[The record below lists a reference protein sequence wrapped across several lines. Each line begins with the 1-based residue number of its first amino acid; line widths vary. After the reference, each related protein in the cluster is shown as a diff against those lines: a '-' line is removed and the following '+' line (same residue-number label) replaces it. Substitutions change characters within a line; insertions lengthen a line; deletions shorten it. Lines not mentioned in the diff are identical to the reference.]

1 MGTIHVDRFYKK
13 GDPSV
18 CYDIP
23 YAGDLF
29 KNTPTSGSSEAVY
42 DNELNG
48 YVINVTP
55 GIQADPAGLLFSN
68 FLKSLGDLKVSDHNV
83 FELEGADGGSI
94 KFGNTIYSTP
104 LLNVLK
110 RSDSIH
116 NTYSVSLYALSGN
129 IIFQMVNGS
138 FEGAYNGM
146 PNRPKNWQS
155 GWTFSTTLSG
165 FFINRESIF
174 NTLKAFVGEDETVT
188 KKDGITDNMYYSLE
202 SFTIDGDNIS
212 GGSSGLMVY
221 VETPPP
227 YVQHRKYT
235 QAQLDKF
242 LNGVKH
248 DDVEVDDGRGDGGTG
263 DGSGGDEGTGK
274 GVIPDGDDISE
285 PDLPSKNIIGTGL
298 LHAYVLS
305 NDNLKKF
312 AEWLWTDDIISY
324 LSKLFTSNPL
334 DSIISASLLPYTPTT
349 LGTTSVVVGG
359 VSCGTITDAPNVS
372 EQFQTFTF
380 NYDGLS
386 DPIWGSEMDFS
397 KGVKVELYIPFVGV
411 VPLDT
416 NEVVYTHLTL
426 KYIIDNITGQGIV
439 VLSSQKTDVTWDD
452 ARKKVVIGTWS
463 FNCKSTVTL
472 TRQDLSS
479 MISGGIGTL
488 TSLVS
493 GNVSG
498 AIGTIMS
505 SRPQVEKSG
514 SMTTST
520 AYLNGRKPF
529 IIYTFSKVVIPT
541 GLYSKTGRPQYATKK
556 LSECSGFVRCKDPR
570 MTFESE
576 SGLQFPTQDEIDEI
590 YRLLEE
596 GVVI

>member
-1 MGTIHVDRFYKK
+1 MGTINVDRFYKK
-13 GDPSV
+13 GDTSV
-18 CYDIP
+18 FYDIP
-23 YAGDLF
+23 YAGDSF
-29 KNTPTSGSSEAVY
+29 KNLPTIGSSEAIY
-42 DNELNG
+42 DEVSG
-48 YVINVTP
+48 RYSISVSS
-55 GIQADPAGLLFSN
+55 GIQADPLGVKFTE
-68 FLKSLGDLKVSDHNV
+68 FLNQFGELKPENNV
-83 FELEGADGGSI
+83 FELEGVDGGSVKI
-94 KFGNTIYSTP
+94 DGKSHTTP
-104 LLNVLK
+104 FINVLK
-110 RSDSIH
+110 RHTDLTGSTI
-116 NTYSVSLYALSGN
+116 YSVDFYALGGK
-129 IIFQMVNGS
+129 ILFEMINGQY
-138 FEGAYNGM
+138 EGSQTNM
-146 PNRPKNWQS
+146 PNPPKNRENN
-155 GWTFSTTLSG
+155 WTYAVTFNG
-165 FFINRESIF
+165 FYINRKSIF
-174 NTLKAFVGEDETVT
+174 DVLKAFVGENESVT
-188 KKDGITDNMYYSLE
+188 QKAGITDNM
-202 SFTIDGDNIS
+202 FTSIETFTVSGDNVS
-212 GGSSGLMVY
+212 GGGQMVY
-221 VETPPP
+221 TETTALP

-235 QAQLDKF
+235 QAQLDNF

-263 DGSGGDEGTGK
+263 DDSGGDEGTGK

-349 LGTTSVVVGG
+349 MGSTSVVVGG
-359 VSCGTITDAPNVS
+359 VACVTITDAPNVS

-397 KGVKVELYIPFVGV
+397 RGVKVELYIPFVGV

-439 VLSSQKTDVTWDD
+439 VLSSQKTDATWDN

-488 TSLVS
+488 TSLIA
-493 GNVSG
+493 GNVGG

-576 SGLQFPTQDEIDEI
+576 SGLQFPTQEEIEEI